1 MNRIIFVIGATATGK
16 TYFINQKFN
25 AKDYNILNVYDYQ
38 LKAYD
43 EAGYNSGGIP
53 MDGWKLQ

>member
-25 AKDYNILNVYDYQ
+25 AKDYNINYKYYSLECRKIVDSIIVKQ
-38 LKAYD
+38 L
-43 EAGYNSGGIP
+43 E
-53 MDGWKLQ
+53 LF

>member
-43 EAGYNSGGIP
+43 EAGYTSGT
-53 MDGWKLQ
+53 LV